1 MPGDTRHLKVASERL
16 LNACNKIMLA
26 RYHPERS
33 VAEAAVGRALAY
45 LDLVIQRLEPQS
57 EQFDED
63 EAPDAIHARY
73 AHTRTAWQEVR
84 TIRNRWPTTVAA
96 ALDSPRKH
104 VLEALRALEAV
115 SAPALPGGIT
125 VRRHD
130 KPTEDLFP
138 TTRLDE
144 RIGSPSEAAIR
155 TGHTPDTAPYRRIR
169 TRSSPGAR
177 RSVLLWVKF

>member
-1 MPGDTRHLKVASERL
+1 MPGDQRHLVGTSERL
-16 LNACNKIMLA
+16 LNACSEIMLA
-26 RYHPERS
+26 RCHPERS

-63 EAPDAIHARY
+63 ERPEAIHTSY

-96 ALDSPRKH
+96 ALDRPRKH

-115 SAPALPGGIT
+115 SASALAARVIQRRPDEPTEGLLIPPALLEG
-125 VRRHD
+125 
-130 KPTEDLFP
+130 
-138 TTRLDE
+138 
-144 RIGSPSEAAIR
+144 
-155 TGHTPDTAPYRRIR
+155 
-169 TRSSPGAR
+169 
-177 RSVLLWVKF
+177 